1 MDQNKE
7 MFEDDL
13 QEFIRNQDDK
23 EEMFQSYI
31 Q

>member
-13 QEFIRNQDDK
+13 QEFMRNQDDK

>member
-7 MFEDDL
+7 IFEDDL
-13 QEFIRNQDDK
+13 QEFMRNQDDK